1 MKENKFKEA
10 INFRKQ
16 SESAGQTEAFLRQR
30 YSEAMDTVCEKAGTI
45 IDEQMRTIQHAIRII
60 NSLKQEGSG
69 GEHGIDCWCH
79 ERANPMCE
87 MDGYYWGGES
97 HKIKC
102 LDIQTFIRENE

>member
-60 NSLKQEGSG
+60 NSFKKKGSG

-79 ERANPMCE
+79 ERANPN
-87 MDGYYWGGES
+87 WGGES
-97 HKIKC
+97 HKTKC